1 MVTITDLYGFNI
13 QYDEDGNIEILDMCN
28 YPDESKKCFDFFK
41 HLELLNIYN
50 SGIDFPIHLRHWK
63 VTITPDDEQ
72 TIKKYYCIDGIKLVL
87 DENKSKLIGTK
98 TFFKIE
104 ISFPPGSLY
113 PNLIFHFFHNLINEE
128 GGMYNIDEID
138 MFESCL
144 IHYDSN
150 PFTDERTEALNKLVN
165 VAELQQIPFLPIEL
179 IKFNDEGEIDVVEQH
194 LLAKK
199 ACK

>member
-13 QYDEDGNIEILDMCN
+13 QYDEDGNIEILDLGN
-28 YPDESKKCFDFFK
+28 HPGESKQSFDFFK

-50 SGIDFPIHLRHWK
+50 SGIEFPLHLRHWK

-72 TIKKYYCIDGIKLVL
+72 TIRKYYCIDGIKLVL
-87 DENKSKLIGTK
+87 DDNKSKFIGTT

-128 GGMYNIDEID
+128 GGMYIIDEID

-150 PFTDERTEALNKLVN
+150 PFTDERIEALNKLVN

-179 IKFNDEGEIDVVEQH
+179 ITFNSEGEINIIEQH

-199 ACK
+199 ACI